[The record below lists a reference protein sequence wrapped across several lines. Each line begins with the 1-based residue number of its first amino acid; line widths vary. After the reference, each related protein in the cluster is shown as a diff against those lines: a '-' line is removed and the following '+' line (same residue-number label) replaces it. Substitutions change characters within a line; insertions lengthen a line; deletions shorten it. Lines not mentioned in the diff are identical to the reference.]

1 MPEIPSSNP
10 RHIVHGTA
18 AAFTTA
24 AGVPRGFKFVYGSW
38 SSPDAQVGQLNGY
51 GVIQNYTLTK
61 IGDVSNLKD
70 GGGSTFAHAVID
82 PGWKIT
88 ASILH
93 AYTDAGNASPRQG
106 GRINFKK
113 LIDNAPGTLRPFTA
127 VATAIA
133 PNAGKAKFTVAST
146 TGYVVGEI
154 VTVTGTYTGS
164 FAVISV
170 DSGTA
175 ITLDTPFGVTSAGNL
190 SAPASTVVTTLKA
203 VVTGLTV
210 KWEAQGWR
218 MLEIEA
224 EARDSINLGT
234 TYGTFINEVGS
245 VTSTIYDGS

>member
-1 MPEIPSSNP
+1 MPEIPASNP

-18 AAFTTA
+18 AAFTTSS
-24 AGVPRGFKFVYGSW
+24 GQPIGFKFIYGTW
-38 SSPDAQVGQLNGY
+38 NCPDAGATPLNGY

-61 IGDVSNLKD
+61 IGDVTNLKD
-70 GGGSTFAHAVID
+70 GGGSTLAHAIID
-82 PGWKIT
+82 PGCKIT

-113 LIDNAPGTLRPFTA
+113 VIDNAPGPLRAFNA
-127 VATAIA
+127 VVTGTG
-133 PNAGKAKFTVAST
+133 GKARFTITSATT
-146 TGYVVGEI
+146 TGYVVGEM
-154 VTVTGTYTGS
+154 VTVTGTYPGS

-170 DSGTA
+170 DSATT

-203 VVTGLTV
+203 VVTGLNV
-210 KWEAQGWR
+210 KWENQGWR

-234 TYGTFINEVGS
+234 TYGAVVSEVGV
-245 VTSTIYDGS
+245 VTSVVYDGT

>member
-1 MPEIPSSNP
+1 
-10 RHIVHGTA
+10 V
-18 AAFTTA
+18 
-24 AGVPRGFKFVYGSW
+24 
-38 SSPDAQVGQLNGY
+38 
-51 GVIQNYTLTK
+51 
-61 IGDVSNLKD
+61 KD
-70 GGGSTFAHAVID
+70 GGGSTLAHAIID

-93 AYTDAGNASPRQG
+93 SYTDAGNASPRQG
-106 GRINFKK
+106 GRINFKR

-127 VATAIA
+127 VASGTGA
-133 PNAGKAKFTVAST
+133 KARFTVAST

-170 DSGTA
+170 DSGTT
-175 ITLDTPFGVTSAGNL
+175 ITLDTPFGVTSTGNL

-203 VVTGLTV
+203 VVTGLNV
-210 KWEAQGWR
+210 KWEYQGWR

-234 TYGTFINEVGS
+234 TYGAVVNEVGV
-245 VTSTIYDGS
+245 VTSVLYDGT